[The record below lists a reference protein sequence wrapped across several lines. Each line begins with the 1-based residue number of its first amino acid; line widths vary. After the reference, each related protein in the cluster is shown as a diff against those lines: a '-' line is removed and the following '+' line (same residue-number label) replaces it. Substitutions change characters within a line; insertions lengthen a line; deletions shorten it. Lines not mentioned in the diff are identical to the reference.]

1 MASQIA
7 PTQDTSMVPKIDC
20 VVYIADVNSDTKA
33 EELLRHFHI
42 CGPMSATRSRHHRTV
57 KLTIAYVYFANK
69 TDRMNTELFSGTILH
84 GRSLDVKQAN
94 TGFIRA

>member
-7 PTQDTSMVPKIDC
+7 PTEDTDMVPEIYC
-20 VVYIADVNSDTKA
+20 VVYIPGVNSDTKA
-33 EELLRHFHI
+33 EELPRHFHI
-42 CGPMSATRSRHHRTV
+42 CSPMSANRSRHHRTN
-57 KLTIAYVYFANK
+57 KLTIAYIYFANK
-69 TDRMNTELFSGTILH
+69 TDRMNTELLGGTILH